1 MNIPHYMAMLG
12 GGRAAPIVETGDV
25 SLTVQPPDADIA
37 SIGFM
42 PGVTASETV
51 ELHRALT
58 AWLQLHRQAHRAW
71 HDAYRDRDPGGPR
84 RWDAEA
90 GQLRPV
96 KRGPKGSTASPWTD
110 RDDDP
115 GRDQ

>member
-1 MNIPHYMAMLG
+1 MNIPHYVAMLA
-12 GGRAAPIVETGDV
+12 GRRSATIVDTADALLVVEPPDV
-25 SLTVQPPDADIA
+25 SDA

-42 PGVTASETV
+42 PGVTAAETV
-51 ELHRALT
+51 ELQRALT
-58 AWLQLHRQAHRAW
+58 AWLQVHRQRHRAW
-71 HDAYRDRDPGGPR
+71 HDAYRERDPGGPR

-90 GQLRPV
+90 GRLRPV
-96 KRGPKGSTASPWTD
+96 KRGPKDSTASPRTD